1 MELYMENIVST
12 KTLVENVESGTIF
25 SANFFLYGEHTLRG
39 KKDPLSY
46 TNRHMV
52 YRQFHTKFEIIFEVS
67 HKL

>member
-46 TNRHMV
+46 TNRHWCTV
-52 YRQFHTKFEIIFEVS
+52 NFIPNL
-67 HKL
+67 KLFSK